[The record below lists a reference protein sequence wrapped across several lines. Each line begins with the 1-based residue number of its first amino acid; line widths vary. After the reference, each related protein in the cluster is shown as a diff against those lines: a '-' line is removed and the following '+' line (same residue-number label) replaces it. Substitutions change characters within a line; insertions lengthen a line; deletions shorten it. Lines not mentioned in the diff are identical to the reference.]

1 MINLDDRVKGH
12 KILKGM
18 YKIQNSKK
26 IFFMRI
32 RITSFVLILVFH
44 YLFLY
49 PGLCGHHNVTK
60 SVIGRPHVPGK
71 GGKGK
76 LIES

>member
-1 MINLDDRVKGH
+1 
-12 KILKGM
+12 M
-18 YKIQNSKK
+18 YSDN
-26 IFFMRI
+26 
-32 RITSFVLILVFH
+32 FVCVNPGVSLS
-44 YLFLY
+44 FLY

>member
-1 MINLDDRVKGH
+1 MILA
-12 KILKGM
+12 
-18 YKIQNSKK
+18 SKK
-26 IFFMRI
+26 TLGKFTKVLGFEKPPPPLWEKYPKNPGFFLA
-32 RITSFVLILVFH
+32 SVL